1 MHASLLK
8 LAVGEI
14 STFWV
19 IEQVVNELYKHFMKT
34 IQERSYT
41 KDDHYLLNN
50 YCFEVYIEGEVT
62 RRCPSCIGNV
72 NVKRDLFRSRYL
84 T

>member
-19 IEQVVNELYKHFMKT
+19 IEQVGNELYKHFMKT

-41 KDDHYLLNN
+41 KDDDYLLNN
-50 YCFEVYIEGEVT
+50 YCFEVYIEG
-62 RRCPSCIGNV
+62 
-72 NVKRDLFRSRYL
+72 RSPEGVL
-84 T
+84 HASGTSMSSGFV